1 MIPKDDTPDHH
12 ATIPSAWLDPG
23 AASEGVGQIRSLFGC
38 VTAIRANGATV
49 QMQINDRLFQGD
61 VIETG
66 SDGRASIVFNDGTRF
81 NLAARSRIA
90 LDEFSQQSDGSLNS
104 ARLSVSQ
111 GTFAIYAGLLGKAG
125 NLSINTP
132 FAIIRGAPGGAVL
145 SLSVVAF
152 MFVLIKEL
160 HADPRDLGF
169 LLDDIV
175 NYKDLEHGTF
185 EIVTKEAVPR
195 LIVVDNPEV
204 TVVMEPTTTGFS
216 VQLVTNSPAQM
227 AELLSAS
234 DDAFAAYRMGQADP
248 FTMGSS
254 KAASGGGSFDGSI
267 GGHLASVTQ
276 TPLTLQ
282 AGGAPPPVSDFT
294 TMQTRLVQPFFHI
307 PTAGIASA
315 VVDDDGLTGG
325 NATRHLGQG
334 LFTGLLG
341 GSLGLDGA
349 GANGFSFAPGLNG
362 ATATVGL
369 ETVAYSLAGNVLTAT
384 VNAGARLGTALF
396 TVQIIDLASG
406 VYTVTLHENV
416 LHAGGPSAAG
426 ADTVVTLAYIITDAD
441 GSSVSSSTLSIT
453 FNDDAPTATDHAT
466 QAVAE
471 GSTVTGTLSF
481 VAGADGAAVTHINGT
496 ALTFGVDGYS
506 QQIDIGPGFLKVKAD
521 GSYSF
526 AADAVTLSPVPVAS
540 ATLTVTDGDN
550 DTAAATIAFQVT
562 DANMP
567 TGPDGGGGGGTAAAA
582 VDDDDLTGGNP
593 ADTTFT
599 GVLGGS
605 VGSDGRGGERLL
617 VCRSQRNDR
626 HGWHRDGDLQLG
638 CRHTHADGDG
648 AARCAVY
655 S

>member
-66 SDGRASIVFNDGTRF
+66 SDGRASIVFNDGTSF

-90 LDEFSQQSDGSLNS
+90 LDEFGQQSDGSLNS

-125 NLSINTP
+125 SLSINTP

-152 MFVLIKEL
+152 MFVLIKEI

-254 KAASGGGSFDGSI
+254 KAASGGGSFDGFI

-282 AGGAPPPVSDFT
+282 AGEAPPSLRSHDYAD
-294 TMQTRLVQPFFHI
+294 QACAAFFSH
-307 PTAGIASA
+307 P
-315 VVDDDGLTGG
+315 DGW
-325 NATRHLGQG
+325 
-334 LFTGLLG
+334 
-341 GSLGLDGA
+341 D
-349 GANGFSFAPGLNG
+349 
-362 ATATVGL
+362 
-369 ETVAYSLAGNVLTAT
+369 
-384 VNAGARLGTALF
+384 
-396 TVQIIDLASG
+396 
-406 VYTVTLHENV
+406 
-416 LHAGGPSAAG
+416 
-426 ADTVVTLAYIITDAD
+426 
-441 GSSVSSSTLSIT
+441 SVS
-453 FNDDAPTATDHAT
+453 
-466 QAVAE
+466 
-471 GSTVTGTLSF
+471 
-481 VAGADGAAVTHINGT
+481 
-496 ALTFGVDGYS
+496 
-506 QQIDIGPGFLKVKAD
+506 
-521 GSYSF
+521 
-526 AADAVTLSPVPVAS
+526 
-540 ATLTVTDGDN
+540 
-550 DTAAATIAFQVT
+550 
-562 DANMP
+562 
-567 TGPDGGGGGGTAAAA
+567 GG
-582 VDDDDLTGGNP
+582 
-593 ADTTFT
+593 
-599 GVLGGS
+599 
-605 VGSDGRGGERLL
+605 
-617 VCRSQRNDR
+617 
-626 HGWHRDGDLQLG
+626 
-638 CRHTHADGDG
+638 
-648 AARCAVY
+648 
-655 S
+655 